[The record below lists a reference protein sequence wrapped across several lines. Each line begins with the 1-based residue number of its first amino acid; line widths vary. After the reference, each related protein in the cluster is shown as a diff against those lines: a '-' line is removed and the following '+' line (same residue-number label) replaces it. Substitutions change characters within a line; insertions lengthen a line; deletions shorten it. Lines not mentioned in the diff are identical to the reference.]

1 MTSRGPFQPKLFIYF
16 LISEVL
22 YSGFKHLASGL
33 IVVVIVNEVLL
44 NIKLYYSESLITSSL
59 TISYQIL
66 TDLPFKEKKHTNVY
80 FKK

>member
-1 MTSRGPFQPKLFIYF
+1 MTSSGPFQPKLIIYF
-16 LISEVL
+16 LISEIL
-22 YSGFKHLASGL
+22 YSGFIHLASGL

-66 TDLPFKEKKHTNVY
+66 TDLPFKEKKHTNV
-80 FKK
+80 